1 MKTFF
6 GAAMPAL
13 IIALCWSSLAA
24 ADGSGDPAAVKE
36 EDGKYFDKEG
46 NPTYKVQADGTVD
59 WYTYSGFRRYHSD
72 CHVCHGP
79 DGMGSSY
86 APALRDSLRTLSYGD
101 FLAVVAGGRKNVNSA
116 QENVMPAFGT
126 SANVMCYL
134 DDIFVYLR
142 ARANDAVGRGR
153 PEEHAEKPAA
163 ASAAEDTCFG
173 AKH

>member
-1 MKTFF
+1 MAPSTGIRIPAF
-6 GAAMPAL
+6 AATIPTAMFAMDRMAWARPMPP
-13 IIALCWSSLAA
+13 LC
-24 ADGSGDPAAVKE
+24 
-36 EDGKYFDKEG
+36 
-46 NPTYKVQADGTVD
+46 
-59 WYTYSGFRRYHSD
+59 
-72 CHVCHGP
+72 
-79 DGMGSSY
+79 
-86 APALRDSLRTLSYGD
+86 RDSLRTLNYGD

-153 PEEHAEKPAA
+153 PEKHAEKPAA

>member
-1 MKTFF
+1 VKTLF
-6 GAAMPAL
+6 GAAMAAL

-24 ADGSGDPAAVKE
+24 ADGSGDPAAVKD

-59 WYTYSGFRRYHSD
+59 WHTYSG
-72 CHVCHGP
+72 
-79 DGMGSSY
+79 
-86 APALRDSLRTLSYGD
+86 
-101 FLAVVAGGRKNVNSA
+101 FLAVVAGGRRNVNSA

-126 SANVMCYL
+126 NANVMCYL

-142 ARANDAVGRGR
+142 ARADDAVGRGR
-153 PEEHAEKPAA
+153 PEKHAEKPAA